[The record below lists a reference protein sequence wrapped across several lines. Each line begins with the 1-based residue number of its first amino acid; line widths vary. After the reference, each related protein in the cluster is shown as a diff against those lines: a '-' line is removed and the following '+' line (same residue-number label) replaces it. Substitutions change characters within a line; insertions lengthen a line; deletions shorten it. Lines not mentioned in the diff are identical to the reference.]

1 MRKITLFGSMLVC
14 FIFIITIMV
23 PSISVKIDKT
33 TNPMSIDMNTN
44 SIITPKCNVRWF
56 LCSQINSS
64 GMVNYAKEKSFAGFY
79 SIEMMYYN
87 VSYGNAF
94 VNGLVKNINFDNVLS
109 IYAYGFTGTISWNGN
124 VEDSFELINVT
135 TILVRVAYH
144 GNIY

>member
-1 MRKITLFGSMLVC
+1 MRKISLYGSLLIC
-14 FIFIITIMV
+14 FMFIITIMV

-79 SIEMMYYN
+79 SIELMYYN

-94 VNGLVKNINFDNVLS
+94 VKRLVKNFDSDEVLS
-109 IYAYGFTGTISWNGN
+109 IYSYGFTGTISWNGN
-124 VEDSFELINVT
+124 VEDSFAFINGT
-135 TILVRVAYH
+135 AILVRVAYH